1 MPDIDRYRDKEKRRE
16 YVNRYSREVMKDKRI
31 FTGLYLSLSKDSDI
45 IEKLNSVENKTDYI
59 RGLVRA
65 DINK

>member
-31 FTGLYLSLSKDSDI
+31 FTGLYLSLSKDGDI
-45 IEKLNSVENKTDYI
+45 IDKLNSVENKTDYI
-59 RGLVRA
+59 RTLVRA

>member
-45 IEKLNSVENKTDYI
+45 IDKLNSVENKTDYI